1 MKDIPVFT
9 GAHGIATL
17 VLKEIPWSGC
27 GYVIVRSIWTDA
39 EAFLRECLG
48 FCRACGAEQV
58 YACWECEA
66 LPAEHA
72 YDMLRLERE
81 KEGLPMGAPLEPEV
95 LTKENSEEFL
105 QVYDRCFRNV
115 PNAASY
121 GEKDVKRLLGEDT
134 AWLVHREGVCAGIAE
149 ISKEGLEAV
158 AVLPAYRGLGY
169 DLTLAVLAMV
179 PSKTIRL
186 KTAST
191 NDRAMALYH
200 RLGFCETEVLSRWW
214 RLK

>member
-27 GYVIVRSIWTDA
+27 GYVIVRSVWDDA
-39 EAFLRECLG
+39 AAFLEECLG

-58 YACWECEA
+58 YASWGLAE
-66 LPAEHA
+66 LPAPHG
-72 YDMLRLERE
+72 YDMVELQMKKSE
-81 KEGLPMGAPLEPEV
+81 LPQGRNIEIEE
-95 LTKENSEEFL
+95 LTKETGRMFL
-105 QVYDRCFRNV
+105 NVYDRCFQSV

-121 GEKDVKRLLGEDT
+121 SEKDVARLLGEET
-134 AWLVHREGVCAGIAE
+134 AYLVFRDGVCAAIAE

-169 DLTLAVLAMV
+169 DLTRTVLERV
-179 PSKTIRL
+179 PSLTLKL

-191 NDRAMALYH
+191 NERALRLYK
-200 RLGFCETEVLSRWW
+200 RLGFQQTAVLSRWW
-214 RLK
+214 KLM